1 MPDSTP
7 ASVPSPFAGRRVLVV
22 EDSATQRAHLAGLIA
37 ELGGAAPLEAA
48 NGLEALAQ
56 LEREPLV
63 DLILTDLEMPVMDG
77 VAFIGE
83 MASRGYRPELV
94 IVSSQE
100 QNILRSVRL
109 MAVTFGLSVAGFV
122 QKPIFREDLE
132 KVLSGPPFLT
142 RSAPAPA
149 AQCAIGLD
157 EIRTGLRDGE
167 FLCFFQ
173 PQLTFQGAHLKGV
186 EALIR
191 WRHPQSGLLGP
202 GAFLPQA
209 ETDPELMSGLT
220 LHVLE
225 FVARQ
230 WQGWNTRGLKLEV
243 AVNLSAQSL
252 SEPAFADRILEK
264 VSDLDMPPRF
274 LVFEMTESASVSNLG
289 HTLSNLNRLRMKGFG
304 LSIDDF
310 GTGFATFE
318 QLERIPFTELKVDQ
332 SITRGLPGSER
343 HTILAR
349 NMLQMAKDLHLTSV
363 AEGIETQEMW
373 DALKALGC
381 DRGQGYFLGR
391 PMPGAQLKDWVLAG
405 RSHLK

>member
-1 MPDSTP
+1 VTDPTP
-7 ASVPSPFAGRRVLVV
+7 ASVSLPLAGRMVMVV
-22 EDSATQRAHLAGLIA
+22 EDSALQRAHLAGLVQ
-37 ELGGAAPLEAA
+37 ELGAPEPLQAAD
-48 NGLEALAQ
+48 GLQALAH
-56 LEREPLV
+56 LERAPAI
-63 DLILTDLEMPVMDG
+63 DLILTDLEMPGMDG
-77 VAFIGE
+77 VTFIGE
-83 MASRGYRPELV
+83 MASRGYRPELI

-100 QNILRSVRL
+100 QNVLRSVRL
-109 MAVTFGLSVAGFV
+109 MAATFGLPVAGFV
-122 QKPIFREDLE
+122 QKPIFREDLV
-132 KVLSGPPFLT
+132 KVLSGPPFLG

-149 AQCAIGLD
+149 PQGEIGLD
-157 EIRTGLRDGE
+157 EIRKGLRDGE
-167 FLCFFQ
+167 FVCFFQ
-173 PQLTFQGAHLKGV
+173 PQVTFQGAHLKGV

-191 WRHPQSGLLGP
+191 WRHPQAGMLGP

-209 ETDPELMSGLT
+209 ETDTELMSGLT

-230 WQGWNTRGLKLEV
+230 WQGWNTRGLKVEV
-243 AVNLSAQSL
+243 SVNLSAQSL
-252 SEPAFADRILEK
+252 SEPAFADRLLAK
-264 VSDLDMPPRF
+264 VAELDLPPRF

-289 HTLSNLNRLRMKGFG
+289 HTLSNLNRLRMRGFG

-343 HTILAR
+343 HAILAR
-349 NMLQMAKDLHLTSV
+349 NMIRMAKDLHLTSV
-363 AEGIETQEMW
+363 AEGIETQAQW

-391 PMPGAQLKDWVLAG
+391 PMPGAQLKDWVLAA

>member
-1 MPDSTP
+1 M
-7 ASVPSPFAGRRVLVV
+7 VV
-22 EDSATQRAHLAGLIA
+22 EDSATQRAHLAGLIL
-37 ELGGAAPLEAA
+37 ELGGAPPLEAA

-56 LEREPLV
+56 LEREPLI
-63 DLILTDLEMPVMDG
+63 DLILTDLEMPAMDG

-122 QKPIFREDLE
+122 QKPIFREDLL
-132 KVLSGPPFLT
+132 KVLSGPPFLG

-149 AQCAIGLD
+149 AQGAIGLD
-157 EIRTGLRDGE
+157 EIRKGLRDGE

-209 ETDPELMSGLT
+209 ETDAELMSGLT

-243 AVNLSAQSL
+243 AVNLSAHSL
-252 SEPAFADRILEK
+252 SEPAFADRIMEK
-264 VSDLDMPPRF
+264 VSDLDLPPRF
-274 LVFEMTESASVSNLG
+274 LVFEMTESASVSDLG
-289 HTLSNLNRLRMKGFG
+289 HTLANLNRLRMRGFG

-318 QLERIPFTELKVDQ
+318 QLERIPFTELKIDQ